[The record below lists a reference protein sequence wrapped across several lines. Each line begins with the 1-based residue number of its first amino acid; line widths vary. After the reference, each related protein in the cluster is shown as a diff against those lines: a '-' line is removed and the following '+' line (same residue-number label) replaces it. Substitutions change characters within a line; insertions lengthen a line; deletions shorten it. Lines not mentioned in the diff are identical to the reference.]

1 MIKRLS
7 IAQKLV
13 IVLVCMLV
21 LFSVVLTSILISRAS
36 ADLIRQQSKIQT
48 QYYKQ
53 YQLLNG
59 FINDRMIRLIEG
71 FTADISNDDI
81 ISSTM
86 LEQQLQEQR
95 ELLQL
100 RWQVD
105 DIWLLQV
112 GSTSPVAIPD
122 SLFDFEHQQLV
133 DSITQQ
139 QRPISRIICTPECA
153 HYLGVP
159 VLTQDTQLS
168 IIGVRYALSELL
180 GSFAQSADARVATI
194 VVPKEVSQQVKANAG
209 DSLVLDGALTAVNRK
224 IFEQLIA
231 AIPPEL
237 SFKDFYQYGHVVVID
252 NEASLLNLVP
262 ISLHVNREHFI
273 LTVTNISESYFAL
286 REYYWVVVSAAIGL
300 SFIFLI
306 MVNWLLR
313 SYRRKLEN
321 LSHRL
326 PLLAHNRFEEFR
338 DLSIGTS
345 VWFEDELDQLE
356 ESAESLANNLEKLNQ
371 QALEDKLQL
380 EKMAMFDGLTGLP
393 NRSMLMFQINKHI
406 ASLKRTNNAVALMF
420 LDLDDFKRINDS
432 HGHGVGDALLKE
444 VAKRLSLD
452 LRETDIAARFGGDE
466 YAILITDVEN
476 KHDAEIVADKLL
488 KRFENAF
495 KVREF
500 TFFINISIGVAITE
514 DSRVT
519 AAELLRHA
527 DIAMYEAKTV
537 SQSAYKVY
545 DSAMNLKIIRRVEL
559 ENEARVALLEG
570 QFSLALQ
577 PKVALDSGRLIGF
590 ESLIRWNHP
599 EKGAISPVEFIPV
612 LERTSL
618 MVQVDYWV
626 IARSLFI
633 LAELSVNGYRDIGI
647 AINLSA
653 GQFADSNLVDYL
665 RQQLRHHD
673 IDASRVEL
681 ELTETTLVEDLTRA
695 CEVMNQVR
703 DLGCRI
709 AIDDFGTGYSS
720 LSYLKNMPADV
731 VKVDQSFVSGMLD
744 DESDRNIV
752 YSTISMVRGMGIT
765 VVAEGIESYPQY
777 DLLRHF
783 ECDIGQ
789 GYFISKPI
797 NEADLW
803 DVVRENCV
811 SGIWSIPTV

>member
-7 IAQKLV
+7 VAQKV
-13 IVLVCMLV
+13 GIVLVFVLV
-21 LFSVVLTSILISRAS
+21 LFSAVLTSMLINRAS

-48 QYYKQ
+48 QYFKQ

-59 FINDRMIRLIEG
+59 FINERMIRLIEG
-71 FTADISNDDI
+71 FIADVSRDDMTSSNR
-81 ISSTM
+81 
-86 LEQQLQEQR
+86 LKQQIDQQR
-95 ELLQL
+95 EALKL
-100 RWQVD
+100 RWQVEN
-105 DIWLLQV
+105 IWFLEV
-112 GSTSPVAIPD
+112 GNSAEFD
-122 SLFDFEHQQLV
+122 SNRWPDFEYQYLV
-133 DSITQQ
+133 DKIAQQ
-139 QRPISRIICTPECA
+139 QRPVSRIICAPDCV

-159 VLTQDTQLS
+159 VLTNDTNLA
-168 IIGVRYALSELL
+168 IVGVRFPLSELL
-180 GSFAQSADARVATI
+180 SSFAQTANTRVATI
-194 VVPKEVSQQVKANAG
+194 LVASKESQQVDTQAAG
-209 DSLVLDGALTAVNRK
+209 NIILDGGLTALNRK

-231 AIPPEL
+231 QLPDGL
-237 SFKDFYQYGHVVVID
+237 SFEDFYQYGHVIVAN
-252 NEASLLNLVP
+252 NEAQLLNLLP
-262 ISLHVNREHFI
+262 ISLHMNHEHFI
-273 LTVTNISESYFAL
+273 LTVTNISETYFAL
-286 REYYWVVVSAAIGL
+286 REYYWEVIATAIGL
-300 SFIFLI
+300 SCIFML

-326 PLLAHNRFEEFR
+326 PLLAQSRFEEFR
-338 DLSIGTS
+338 DLRTGTS

-356 ESAESLANNLEKLNQ
+356 NSAESLAKNLEKLSHQ
-371 QALEDKLQL
+371 SFEDKLQL

-393 NRSMLMFQINKHI
+393 NRSMLMFQIDKHI

-444 VAKRLSLD
+444 VAKRLIYD

-466 YAILITDVEN
+466 YSILITDVES
-476 KHDAEIVADKLL
+476 KRDAEVVAEKLV
-488 KRFENAF
+488 KRFESAF
-495 KVREF
+495 KVKEF
-500 TFFINISIGVAITE
+500 TFFINISIGIAITE
-514 DSRVT
+514 DSRIT

-537 SQSAYKVY
+537 SQSAFKTY

-559 ENEARVALLEG
+559 ENEARVALMDG

-577 PKVALDSGRLIGF
+577 PKVTLDSGRLIGF

-599 EKGAISPVEFIPV
+599 DKGVISPAEFIPI
-612 LERTSL
+612 LERSSS

-653 GQFADSNLVDYL
+653 GQFSDGNVVDYL
-665 RQQLRHHD
+665 RQQLRRHD

-681 ELTETTLVEDLTRA
+681 ELTETTLVDDLTQA
-695 CEVMNQVR
+695 CEVMNQLR

-731 VKVDQSFVSGMLD
+731 VKIDQSFVSGMLA

-752 YSTISMVRGMGIT
+752 YSAVSMVKTMGIT

-777 DLLRHF
+777 DLLREF

-789 GYFISKPI
+789 GYFISRPI

-803 DVVRENCV
+803 DVIKDNCTN
-811 SGIWSIPTV
+811 GIWNIPTA